1 MRGYFRTGISEIPL
15 SGYLPA
21 LHTFKV
27 KSDLKQRITMFQ
39 SKEKELRSYPGQVKQ
54 NDASTGEHGIRVER

>member
-15 SGYLPA
+15 SGYPPT
-21 LHTFKV
+21 LHIFKV

-39 SKEKELRSYPGQVKQ
+39 AKGKQPRSYLGQVKQ
-54 NDASTGEHGIRVER
+54 DDASIGEHGIRVER